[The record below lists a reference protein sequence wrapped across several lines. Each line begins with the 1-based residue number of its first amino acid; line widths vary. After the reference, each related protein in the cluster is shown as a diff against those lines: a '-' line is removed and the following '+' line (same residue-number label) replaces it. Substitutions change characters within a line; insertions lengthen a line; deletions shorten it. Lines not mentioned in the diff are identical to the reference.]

1 MHLSHSVRIKTP
13 SQHFKHS
20 FMLLAF
26 RPDDTASKKS
36 LNEGPEIGRFGIFVN
51 VVSED
56 VTYNC
61 WVGYDELP
69 MGWIELI
76 YG

>member
-1 MHLSHSVRIKTP
+1 
-13 SQHFKHS
+13 
-20 FMLLAF
+20 MLLAF